1 MTMRRMLMPIGALG
15 TMLWVGL
22 AAPLA
27 APAGPDQGACEQIK
41 AACQRAGF
49 ARGAA
54 RTGSG
59 LQRDCIG
66 PIMQGAPPPARASK
80 PLPHIDSQLVSA
92 CQTSDPSFGQGRV
105 PPAQPAPASPPPL
118 APAAPATAVPNTPP
132 PAAASGGKR
141 PNIVF
146 ILTDDLA

>member
-1 MTMRRMLMPIGALG
+1 
-15 TMLWVGL
+15 
-22 AAPLA
+22 
-27 APAGPDQGACEQIK
+27 
-41 AACQRAGF
+41 
-49 ARGAA
+49 
-54 RTGSG
+54 
-59 LQRDCIG
+59 
-66 PIMQGAPPPARASK
+66 MQGAPPPARASK